1 MSFRILCDLCQFV
14 SVISTTLFHLSKV
27 LAPNATM
34 WSDSCTTI
42 AIKAEQGDF
51 QDLKALSTARC
62 KTICKRT
69 MKSYWGPISSLPS
82 PTHSHHH
89 HHLIHHIPNN
99 PPHYRPHHRLR
110 HHPRP
115 HVTRSSESRRGRPTT
130 ATLVATNKVSLPKTS
145 NWLQA
150 NSWDKL
156 Y

>member
-51 QDLKALSTARC
+51 QDLKALSAAGC

-99 PPHYRPHHRLR
+99 PPHYRPPHYRPHHRLR

-130 ATLVATNKVSLPKTS
+130 ATLVATNKVSLPKTF
-145 NWLQA
+145 NW
-150 NSWDKL
+150 
-156 Y
+156 